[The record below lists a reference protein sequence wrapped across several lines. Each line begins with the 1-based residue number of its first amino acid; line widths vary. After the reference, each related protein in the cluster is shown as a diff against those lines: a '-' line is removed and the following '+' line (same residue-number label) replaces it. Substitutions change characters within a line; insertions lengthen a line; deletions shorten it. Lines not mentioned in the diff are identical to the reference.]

1 MNIKRNKKIIKFFE
15 KIPNKPTVFSPILKK
30 FYQHNLNKLLTQSME
45 DFNYIGFKAALLMG
59 ANPNVDAQSKKGYHL
74 VTRAARSGDVLFLE
88 TLIKFSGDIH
98 GDAGIGGYLP
108 LHMAATKGMGE
119 AIEVLI
125 KYGEDIQSLY
135 ILDELKNRVSNFP
148 NGWTAFICACTH
160 NKTEA
165 AKTLLEL
172 GANPFDVNEY
182 GVSALDICKKFNNI
196 ELSDFIMKKQQIKLL
211 PSNT

>member
-1 MNIKRNKKIIKFFE
+1 MNIKRNKIIIKFFE
-15 KIPNKPTVFSPILKK
+15 KLPNKPTFFSHILKK
-30 FYQHNLNKLLTQSME
+30 FYQQNLNKLLTQSMA

-74 VTRAARSGDVLFLE
+74 VTRAARSGEILFLE
-88 TLIKFSGDIH
+88 TLIKFGGDIH
-98 GDAGIGGYLP
+98 GNAGIGGYLP
-108 LHMAATKGMGE
+108 LHMAATKGMGK

-125 KYGEDIQSLY
+125 NYGEGIQSLY

-148 NGWTAFICACTH
+148 NGWTAFICACIH

-172 GANPFDVNEY
+172 GADPFDVNEY
-182 GVSALDICKKFNNI
+182 GISALDICKKLNNF
-196 ELSDFIMKKQQIKLL
+196 ELIDCIMTKQETYKNLK
-211 PSNT
+211 